1 MRINKYLAS
10 CELGSRRKVEDL
22 IKNNKIKVNNQ
33 IINDMSYDIKNTDI
47 VEYNNTII
55 RPQLNKIYLML
66 NKPKCYI
73 TSLKDNQNRKVV
85 MDLLKGV
92 KEKVFPVGR
101 LDYNTQ
107 GLLLLTNDGEWA
119 NNITHPSK
127 HIEKTYEVKLK
138 VLLTNN
144 QLKMIRLG
152 IKYGNIKYLPA
163 TIKLKS
169 IEDNF
174 YIYEITIFEGKNREI
189 RNIFETL
196 KVKIYSLKRITIG
209 NLKLGD
215 LKEGKYR
222 YLTQEEINFIWEK

>member
-127 HIEKTYEVKLK
+127 HIEKTYQVKLK

-196 KVKIYSLKRITIG
+196 KVKIYSLKRIAIG

-222 YLTQEEINFIWEK
+222 YLTQAEINFIWEK

>member
-127 HIEKTYEVKLK
+127 HIEKTYQVKLK

-222 YLTQEEINFIWEK
+222 YLTQEEIKFIWEK

>member
-196 KVKIYSLKRITIG
+196 KVKIYSLKRIAIG

>member
-127 HIEKTYEVKLK
+127 HIEKTYQVKLK

-196 KVKIYSLKRITIG
+196 KVKIYSLKRIAIG

>member
-85 MDLLKGV
+85 MDLLKGI

-127 HIEKTYEVKLK
+127 HIEKTYQVKLK

-196 KVKIYSLKRITIG
+196 KVKIYSLKRIAIG

>member
-189 RNIFETL
+189 RKIFETL
-196 KVKIYSLKRITIG
+196 KVKIYSLKRIAIG